1 MRGWV
6 AQLVEQRIENPRV
19 GGSIPSPATT
29 TFVGRG
35 LTICPEGWVAQ
46 LVEQRIENPRVGGS
60 IPSPATILQ
69 EADCE
74 DGLLFLYPQFPLPS
88 ARTAKTDAPPGHVR
102 SLKDSSPIVS
112 PSSVAISLPALC
124 AKLTGRTRSA
134 AVAPLMN
141 VLMIAQIAG
150 VRVKTDQVDQFPAT
164 KRFR

>member
-1 MRGWV
+1 MK
-6 AQLVEQRIENPRV
+6 IRV
-19 GGSIPSPATT
+19 SAVRFRPQPPYCKKQTVKTAC
-29 TFVGRG
+29 F
-35 LTICPEGWVAQ
+35 
-46 LVEQRIENPRVGGS
+46 
-60 IPSPATILQ
+60 
-69 EADCE
+69 
-74 DGLLFLYPQFPLPS
+74 FLYPQFPLPS
-88 ARTAKTDAPPGHVR
+88 ARTAKTDALPGHVR

>member
-1 MRGWV
+1 MK
-6 AQLVEQRIENPRV
+6 IRV
-19 GGSIPSPATT
+19 SAVRFRPQPPYCKKQTVKTACFFCIHSFPFPPPGRQKRTRLPATS
-29 TFVGRG
+29 V
-35 LTICPEGWVAQ
+35 L
-46 LVEQRIENPRVGGS
+46 
-60 IPSPATILQ
+60 
-69 EADCE
+69 
-74 DGLLFLYPQFPLPS
+74 
-88 ARTAKTDAPPGHVR
+88 
-102 SLKDSSPIVS
+102 LKDSSPIVS

>member
-1 MRGWV
+1 MCPPRDSEVSHLTNDKLLG
-6 AQLVEQRIENPRV
+6 LDRIL
-19 GGSIPSPATT
+19 PAE
-29 TFVGRG
+29 FG
-35 LTICPEGWVAQ
+35 
-46 LVEQRIENPRVGGS
+46 
-60 IPSPATILQ
+60 LQ